1 MEIERRVKRHDSSLF
16 PAIHNA
22 KYPSQNTW
30 TGEGVGTDLPLT
42 PTFIFVSPKEGGQVG
57 EHGWLM
63 PSPRGEGASRQRT
76 TADIRS
82 LPGSSIESLG
92 STDVRHRARPD
103 HIGKTIGCQIQ
114 LRAASQSTYPAKL
127 REAVTVEFAKL
138 QGAGND
144 YIAIDGRGIDRD
156 WGALSKEMSR
166 LAFGVGSDGV
176 VLVQESDVAQV
187 RMRVYNP
194 DGSEAEMSG
203 NGIRLFSKFVIDRK
217 IALPESDTLTVETG
231 GGVRTVWPTM
241 EGDKMVAA
249 RVAMGVPT
257 FTPAEIPVDTALIG
271 DLDIIKNYPIQA
283 AGRELKI
290 TCLAIGNPHAVVIM
304 DEPVGDFPLVE
315 IGPSVENH
323 KLFPNR
329 INFEIVN
336 VIDRSEIRARIFER
350 GAGETL
356 SSGTGSTAAASA
368 ARAHGLVDDAVD
380 VIVDGGVL
388 RISWDETGEAF
399 LEGPA
404 VEVFTGVWPD

>member
-1 MEIERRVKRHDSSLF
+1 M
-16 PAIHNA
+16 
-22 KYPSQNTW
+22 
-30 TGEGVGTDLPLT
+30 
-42 PTFIFVSPKEGGQVG
+42 
-57 EHGWLM
+57 
-63 PSPRGEGASRQRT
+63 
-76 TADIRS
+76 
-82 LPGSSIESLG
+82 
-92 STDVRHRARPD
+92 
-103 HIGKTIGCQIQ
+103 
-114 LRAASQSTYPAKL
+114 
-127 REAVTVEFAKL
+127 TVEFAKL
-138 QGAGND
+138 HGAGND
-144 YIAIDGRGIDRD
+144 YIAIDGRGVNRD
-156 WGALSKEMSR
+156 WGALSKKMSR
-166 LAFGVGSDGV
+166 LAFGVGSDGIV
-176 VLVQESDVAQV
+176 VVQNSDIAQI

-217 IALPESDTLTVETG
+217 ITTPGADEITIETG

-241 EGDKMVAA
+241 EGNKMVAA
-249 RVAMGVPT
+249 KVAMGVPT
-257 FTPAEIPVDTALIG
+257 FAPAEIPVDTALTG
-271 DLDIIKNYPIQA
+271 GLDIIKNYPIQA
-283 AGRELKI
+283 GGRELKV
-290 TCLAIGNPHAVVIM
+290 TCLAVGNPHAVVIM
-304 DEPVGDFPLVE
+304 DGPVEDFPLAEV
-315 IGPSVENH
+315 GPGVENH

-336 VIDRSEIRARIFER
+336 VIDRSKIRARIFER